1 MILRAYNV
9 ILTLSLPVLLP
20 YFLMGHRRGRRLRR
34 GFGERLRGPGE
45 KAGAEKD
52 HPVWFHAASVGEVQ
66 MTLPLVQAFQRRFSE
81 YRFVLSTMTETGQD
95 TAKRLVGER
104 GTTFFLPLDFP
115 WTVRK
120 VLDAVAPRALFI
132 AETEIWPNLVH
143 QCEGRAIPV
152 VLFNGRISDRSFGTY
167 RRFRFFFKEILR
179 GIAAFGMQSERDA
192 ERIIEI
198 GAAPERVSVTGN
210 LKFDRPIRCPAEA
223 ERRMVRNSLGL
234 RDEQPVFVAGSTHPG
249 EEEIVLR
256 AFGQLKEIEPSIVLI
271 LAPRHLERLDEVTRM
286 LDQGQFGWVRKSQM
300 LSGGFSGDVI
310 LLDTMGELE
319 RTYSVGSVIFVG
331 GSLVPVGGHN
341 ILEPAAWGKPVAF
354 GPHMENF
361 REIASVMKDEGGGI
375 EVQGHTDLFGAAQR
389 FLTDRSYFDQASRAA
404 LRAIENNQGA
414 VEKTLQILETYL
426 EREPLHSK

>member
-1 MILRAYNV
+1 MIFWTYNA
-9 ILTLSLPVLLP
+9 ILTLSFPVVLP
-20 YFLMGHRRGRRLRR
+20 YFLMGHRRGRQLRR

-45 KAGAEKD
+45 KAGAEED

-66 MTLPLVQAFQRRFSE
+66 MTLPLVQAFQRKFSE

-95 TAKRLVGER
+95 TAKRLVGEG

-152 VLFNGRISDRSFGTY
+152 VLFNGRISDRSFGNY

-179 GIAAFGMQSERDA
+179 EIAAFGMQSERDA

-210 LKFDRPIRCPAEA
+210 LKFDRPIRCPTEA
-223 ERRMVRNSLGL
+223 ETRMVRNSLGL

-271 LAPRHLERLDEVTRM
+271 LAPRHLDRLDEVTRM

-341 ILEPAAWGKPVAF
+341 ILEPAACGKPVTF

-375 EVQGHTDLFGAAQR
+375 EVQGHTELFGAAQR
-389 FLTDRSYFDQASRAA
+389 FLTDRSYFAQASRAA

-426 EREPLHSK
+426 EGESLHSK